1 MNQGNEMNQALAIQC
16 RDITLRIQNQ
26 PILESINLAIP
37 SDRFLSIVGPNGAG
51 KSMLIK
57 IILGLTTP
65 NTGKILVLGQRPQN
79 LIPCDVGYVPQRKA
93 FDSRFPA
100 KTEELVLSGKTH
112 RWPFFINSQ
121 QKHDV
126 RDALSRL
133 QSEHLYGKSVHE
145 LSGGELQRVFLARAF
160 IEPRKILILDEP
172 AAGID
177 TFGESDLY
185 KILEDYRDDTK
196 ALVILVTHDLEVALH
211 HSSDVLLINKKQI
224 AFGNPPETLSQEN
237 IHRAFGHSMHE
248 HHGSHE

>member
-1 MNQGNEMNQALAIQC
+1 VKEAPAIESYA
-16 RDITLRIQNQ
+16 ISLRMQNRS
-26 PILESINLAIP
+26 ILESIDLSIP
-37 SDRFLSIVGPNGAG
+37 LNRFLSIVGPNGAG

-57 IILGLTTP
+57 IILGLVTP
-65 NTGKILVLGQRPQN
+65 SSGKILILGQRPQA

-93 FDSRFPA
+93 FDPRFPA
-100 KTEELVLSGKTH
+100 KTEELILSGKTH
-112 RWPFFINSQ
+112 RWPFFIRSE
-121 QKHDV
+121 QKDEV
-126 RDALSRL
+126 RAALSRL

-160 IEPRKILILDEP
+160 IEARKILILDEP

-185 KILEDYRDDTK
+185 KILEDYRETTK

-224 AFGNPPETLSQEN
+224 AFGNPDETLSQDN

-248 HHGSHE
+248 HHGGHHLYD